1 MTPVRDTGLWSSVS
15 GPVRAGNADGAAYS
29 DALSVYAAL
38 GRYGVRGAGAGPRCH
53 GGYFGSLLNFEVD
66 QK

>member
-1 MTPVRDTGLWSSVS
+1 M
-15 GPVRAGNADGAAYS
+15 AGSADRAAYA
-29 DALSVYAAL
+29 DAVPEYAAL
-38 GRYGVRGAGAGPRCH
+38 GRNELREAAPRCH